1 MNDVPCCW
9 AHCIKIMASGGV
21 ASPTDK
27 LTSTQFSLGEMRS
40 IVEEAVAV
48 GTYVCVKTNQ
58 GRISEFRMNH
68 ISGGSPKKLKI
79 GYTTWQ

>member
-1 MNDVPCCW
+1 MSV
-9 AHCIKIMASGGV
+9 GGHSNRGYNGCRNANWSKQRV
-21 ASPTDK
+21 RLWDIP
-27 LTSTQFSLGEMRS
+27 
-40 IVEEAVAV
+40 V